1 MSGVV
6 GEEQRALVTVFG
18 IALEGEVDSAE
29 GDRGQGVAVNVLIAK
44 EEKVFVGESDIC
56 INLE

>member
-29 GDRGQGVAVNVLIAK
+29 GDRGQGVAVNVLIA
-44 EEKVFVGESDIC
+44 
-56 INLE
+56 